1 MMKFRMLLAIAVLLT
16 ATACKKHKVK
26 ELKPEFKETYAN
38 IVHATYEDA
47 YNEAIELKT
56 SIYNFVASP
65 SSSSHAAAKQAWL
78 DAREPY
84 GQTEA
89 FRFSNGPID
98 DSDGPEGLLN
108 AWPLDEVY
116 IDYVYG
122 NATGGIIN
130 NLGITIDATTIESL
144 NEQGGEKNISIGYHA
159 IEFLLWGQDDP
170 NTSLE
175 TAGAR
180 PYTDYL
186 TVGGTAANQDRRG
199 DYLKICADLLAEHLL
214 LLVNEWKVGGSYRT
228 TFLAMDDDEC
238 ITNILTGMGVLG
250 KSELAGERIYVALD
264 NQDQEDEH
272 SCFSDNTHRD
282 IYLNFK
288 GIYNLYQ
295 GTYTRVDGT
304 VVSGTSLSDIIE
316 VKNKKLNESL
326 ASAFSAAE
334 TSIQEIGIP
343 FDKALTEESTG
354 SNGPI
359 SIAVNN
365 LRTLGDKIAEAGSEL
380 NLTINTNLP
389 E

>member
-1 MMKFRMLLAIAVLLT
+1 
-16 ATACKKHKVK
+16 
-26 ELKPEFKETYAN
+26 
-38 IVHATYEDA
+38 
-47 YNEAIELKT
+47 
-56 SIYNFVASP
+56 
-65 SSSSHAAAKQAWL
+65 
-78 DAREPY
+78 
-84 GQTEA
+84 
-89 FRFSNGPID
+89 
-98 DSDGPEGLLN
+98 
-108 AWPLDEVY
+108 
-116 IDYVYG
+116 
-122 NATGGIIN
+122 
-130 NLGITIDATTIESL
+130 
-144 NEQGGEKNISIGYHA
+144 
-159 IEFLLWGQDDP
+159 
-170 NTSLE
+170 
-175 TAGAR
+175 
-180 PYTDYL
+180 
-186 TVGGTAANQDRRG
+186 
-199 DYLKICADLLAEHLL
+199 
-214 LLVNEWKVGGSYRT
+214 
-228 TFLAMDDDEC
+228 MDDDEC